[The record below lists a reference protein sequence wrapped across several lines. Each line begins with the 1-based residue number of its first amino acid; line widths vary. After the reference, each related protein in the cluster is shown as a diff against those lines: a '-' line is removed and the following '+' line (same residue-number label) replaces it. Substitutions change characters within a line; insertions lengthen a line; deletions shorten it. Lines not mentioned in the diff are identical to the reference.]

1 MHVSVEREPY
11 LKPNEFTLR
20 NGVTGLMGP
29 SGCGKTTMMNEIFK
43 TYDNVGYLSQDA
55 PLFEFLTVRENIQ
68 ISLRILGKDSETQRM
83 IENMELQDCCDTL
96 VKHVSGGEKKRCSI
110 AIEMCNSPEVFLFDE
125 PLSSLDSRTSLSI
138 FKFIQNKLCHLP
150 VLLSIHQPSGKIFY
164 QLNHLM
170 LMSKGV
176 IIYSGSPSGVENYF
190 GGIRKIDLYSS
201 VPEYIIDICQE
212 MTHELLERYTFAES
226 DISFQFE
233 TQIDPVL
240 ETNEKKPT
248 SFYKVFTFSPLFH
261 REFLQNFRNPMF
273 FKLRILQT
281 VVFSAFVGIL
291 FFQTENDQ
299 IGVQNKNGALF
310 FIVINQIMSNTF
322 STIQT
327 FPQSLETFEYDYR
340 RKKYPLFNYYLVKT
354 STDLPFQIL
363 NAALFGVIAVF
374 ITAITE
380 KILEFVIVLVVIA
393 VTAASFGYFVSTISK
408 DTNVSLV
415 ITNLLILPMMLTSG
429 FFMNNESVPVY
440 IEWIRYINPFYY
452 GYNALSQIVWKS
464 VEIDCERENVQY
476 PPYKF
481 PPPLPPNSPERSLL
495 SLPPTPLSQNP
506 QVCVY
511 LTGEDVLEYQ
521 KITDRENDFY
531 ILILM
536 ALVYRALGF
545 FSLYLSS

>member
-1 MHVSVEREPY
+1 MHLTIEREPY
-11 LKPNEFTLR
+11 LKPSNFILR

-29 SGCGKTTMMNEIFK
+29 SGCGKTTLMNEIFR
-43 TYDNVGYLSQDA
+43 TRDNIGYLSQEA
-55 PLFEFLTVRENIQ
+55 PLFEFLTVKENIQ

-110 AIEMCNSPEVFLFDE
+110 AIEMCNSPEIFLFDE

-164 QLNHLM
+164 QLNQLM
-170 LMSKGV
+170 LMSKGE
-176 IIYSGSPSGVENYF
+176 IIYYGSPSGVENYF
-190 GGIRKIDLYSS
+190 DGIMRIDIYSS

-212 MTHELLERYTFAES
+212 MTPELLERYKFVES
-226 DISFQFE
+226 ESMAHFE
-233 TQIDPVL
+233 TQIVPVL
-240 ETNEKKPT
+240 ETSDKKP
-248 SFYKVFTFSPLFH
+248 SAFHKAFTFFPLFH
-261 REFLQNFRNPMF
+261 REFLQNFRNPLF

-322 STIQT
+322 STIQI

-354 STDLPFQIL
+354 STDLPFQVF
-363 NAALFGVIAVF
+363 NAALFGTIAVF

-380 KILEFVIVLVVIA
+380 KIIEFVLVLVVVS
-393 VTAASFGYFVSTISK
+393 VTAASFGYFVSTLSK
-408 DTNVSLV
+408 DMNVSLV
-415 ITNLLILPMMLTSG
+415 ITNLLVLPMMLTSG

-452 GYNALSQIVWKS
+452 GYNALSHIVWKS
-464 VEIDCERENVQY
+464 VEIDCERENVC
-476 PPYKF
+476 
-481 PPPLPPNSPERSLL
+481 
-495 SLPPTPLSQNP
+495 T
-506 QVCVY
+506 Y

-521 KITDRENDFY
+521 KIAGRGNDFY
-531 ILILM
+531 ILIMM
-536 ALVYRALGF
+536 ALVYRTLGF
-545 FSLYLSS
+545 FSLYLINLKRNL